1 MKNLKI
7 KFVSSI
13 ILILLGIYLTSLTM
27 DSISKGSIL
36 TSLIYLV
43 LLIPTAYYASKIIYE
58 FRYLNKLV
66 HVRNDIKSELEKIK
80 IDRKYALLLS
90 QSLAMGKTKL
100 SEWKELPD
108 NTKEAISTSLKKL
121 KAKKH

>member
-1 MKNLKI
+1 MKNLKL
-7 KFVSSI
+7 KFISMS

-100 SEWKELPD
+100 SEWEELPD
-108 NTKEAISTSLKKL
+108 NTKEAISTSLQKL
-121 KAKKH
+121 KTNKH